1 MTTSKVYIPHIVER
15 YDVDKKSMVP
25 AFDFSAA
32 AQFGQLTPIL
42 DKDDD
47 VIFLARITSKIRKV
61 LADFNEND
69 HLLAVGDPAVI
80 AVCAGIILR
89 RQKTLK
95 LLKWDRKLRI
105 YHNLE
110 VTP

>member
-1 MTTSKVYIPHIVER
+1 MTTPKVYLPHIVER
-15 YDVDKKSMVP
+15 YDMDKKAMVS

-61 LADFNEND
+61 LENFTEHD
-69 HLLAVGDPAVI
+69 YLLAVGDPAVI

-89 RQKTLK
+89 RHKTLK

-105 YHNLE
+105 YTNLE